1 MFGASKTQRLFFFEG
16 FLVSMT
22 GIALTGFTE
31 VHWFSYVL
39 PAGFLI
45 ASLSGFCL
53 GVFLTGKIAP
63 FLGVK
68 D

>member
-1 MFGASKTQRLFFFEG
+1 
-16 FLVSMT
+16 MT

-39 PAGFLI
+39 AAGFLI

>member
-1 MFGASKTQRLFFFEG
+1 MFAASKSQRLFFLEG

-22 GIALTGFTE
+22 GIGLTGFSE

-39 PAGFLI
+39 PLGFLI
-45 ASLSGFCL
+45 AALSGFCL
-53 GVFLTGKIAP
+53 GFFLTSKVASI
-63 FLGVK
+63 LGIK